1 MKLFHVVAAAA
12 ALCALQSQ
20 ASAQTF
26 EALSSNAAYT
36 ISSPGFITESTSV
49 VASYLMPQ
57 APVGGTVT
65 NYSVLSTRAGFSN
78 TATITFATAVTN
90 FTFLWG
96 SPDFFN
102 TVTDGTVTVSG
113 ANISAGNGNN
123 AQSQVYTF
131 TDAAGFT
138 SLTFKSAGTAFE
150 IATAAAVSPVP
161 EPETYV
167 LMLAGFAAVG
177 FVAARRRL

>member
-26 EALSSNAAYT
+26 EALST
-36 ISSPGFITESTSV
+36 PGFTTESTSIIG
-49 VASYLMPQ
+49 SFLMPK

-65 NYSVLSTRAGFSN
+65 NYSVLSTHAGFSN
-78 TATITFATAVTN
+78 TATISFATPVTN

-102 TVTDGTVTVSG
+102 TVTDGTVTVTG
-113 ANISAGNGNN
+113 LNISGGNGDN
-123 AQSQVYTF
+123 AKSQVYTF
-131 TDAAGFT
+131 TDPAGFT
-138 SLTFKSAGTAFE
+138 SLTFKTGGTAFE
-150 IATAAAVSPVP
+150 IATAAVSPVP